1 MHYNFKVDKDIN
13 KAETLPSKFYMD
25 ESIFDLVKRK
35 IFSKSWQ
42 WIGHENLVKQPNS
55 IYPISLMNNFLDEPI
70 LLTKDNNGIISCLS
84 NVCTH
89 RGNLLALTPAKTKKL
104 VCMYHGRRFNLNG
117 DFEFMPEF
125 EKTKHFPRD
134 FDNLFNCPIEKWGPF
149 LFMGIDPQYDVKKVI
164 EKINNRVGFLPL
176 NEFSLRK
183 DLGKDYIVDANW
195 ALYCDNY
202 LEGFHIPFVHEDLN
216 KELDYGDYD
225 TEIYDYFNVQVGY
238 TNDSSIAFDFP
249 KNHVDYGKKIAAYY
263 FWVFPNMM
271 FNFYPWGLSIN
282 IVKPIAVNK
291 TKVSFIPYV
300 YDSNK
305 LDSGA
310 GSILD
315 KVEKEDEFVV
325 QNVQRGMRSKY
336 YETGRFSP
344 TREKGV
350 HHFHLLVSDFLNK

>member
-1 MHYNFKVDKDIN
+1 
-13 KAETLPSKFYMD
+13 
-25 ESIFDLVKRK
+25 
-35 IFSKSWQ
+35 
-42 WIGHENLVKQPNS
+42 
-55 IYPISLMNNFLDEPI
+55 
-70 LLTKDNNGIISCLS
+70 
-84 NVCTH
+84 
-89 RGNLLALTPAKTKKL
+89 
-104 VCMYHGRRFNLNG
+104 
-117 DFEFMPEF
+117 
-125 EKTKHFPRD
+125 
-134 FDNLFNCPIEKWGPF
+134 
-149 LFMGIDPQYDVKKVI
+149 MGIDPKYDIKKVI
-164 EKINNRVGFLPL
+164 EKIDDRVGFLPL
-176 NEFSLRK
+176 NEFSLRE
-183 DLGKDYIVDANW
+183 DLGKDYTVNANW

-238 TNDSSIAFDFP
+238 TSDSSIAFDFP

-282 IVKPIAVNK
+282 IVEPISVNK

-350 HHFHLLVSDFLNK
+350 HHFHLLISDFLNK

>member
-1 MHYNFKVDKDIN
+1 
-13 KAETLPSKFYMD
+13 
-25 ESIFDLVKRK
+25 
-35 IFSKSWQ
+35 
-42 WIGHENLVKQPNS
+42 
-55 IYPISLMNNFLDEPI
+55 
-70 LLTKDNNGIISCLS
+70 
-84 NVCTH
+84 
-89 RGNLLALTPAKTKKL
+89 
-104 VCMYHGRRFNLNG
+104 
-117 DFEFMPEF
+117 MPEF
-125 EKTKHFPRD
+125 EEAKNFPREC
-134 FDNLFNCPIEKWGPF
+134 DNLFNFPIEKWGPF
-149 LFMGIDPQYDVKKVI
+149 LFMGIDPKYDIKKVI

-176 NEFSLRK
+176 NEFSLRE
-183 DLGKDYIVDANW
+183 DLGKDYTVNANW

-249 KNHVDYGKKIAAYY
+249 KDHVDYGKKIAAYY

-282 IVKPIAVNK
+282 IVEPIAVNK

-350 HHFHLLVSDFLNK
+350 HHFHLLISDFLNK

>member
-1 MHYNFKVDKDIN
+1 MKNIKKNIEESY
-13 KAETLPSKFYMD
+13 TLPSIFYSS
-25 ESIFDLVKRK
+25 ESIFNKAIDKLFV
-35 IFSKSWQ
+35 KSWQ
-42 WIGHENLVKQPNS
+42 FITEDTTLSNLNS
-55 IYPISLMNNFLDEPI
+55 AYPFTLIDDILPEPLFLIRNNKGVE
-70 LLTKDNNGIISCLS
+70 CYS

-89 RGNLLALTPAKTKKL
+89 RANLLIDKPCLLNHAI
-104 VCMYHGRRFNLNG
+104 VCGYHGRRF
-117 DFEFMPEF
+117 DFSGKFLSMPE
-125 EKTKHFPRD
+125 TKGMKNFPCKKDDLPKIHCSQWNQFIFSSLDPSFSLDELFRD
-134 FDNLFNCPIEKWGPF
+134 IEK
-149 LFMGIDPQYDVKKVI
+149 
-164 EKINNRVGFLPL
+164 RVNWMPIQDFVYR
-176 NEFSLRK
+176 E
-183 DLGKDYIVDANW
+183 DLSKEYTIDANW

-282 IVKPIAVNK
+282 IVEPISVNK

-350 HHFHLLVSDFLNK
+350 HHFHLLISDFLNK